1 MQTIPISTVTIPEGR
16 QRTAIPEDHI
26 ASLLS
31 SISAS
36 GLIVPIVLRDGST
49 LVAGECRLSAVK
61 MLYTLG
67 GTLRHA
73 GQAVPPGE
81 IPYIDFGA
89 LTKLQQM
96 EVEYAENAHRRDLPW
111 QDNAKAIAL
120 LHELR
125 TAQAVERGERQ
136 TFSDTAQEVFKAAG
150 GHYTETVSSSVIA
163 AKHLADPDVAK
174 AKNAKE
180 AAKIITRKADTARRE
195 MLAAAVGRVS
205 ISDRMKVYNAEAV
218 SWLKECSNEQFD
230 VILTDPPY
238 GMDADSFGDA
248 AGRMAGI
255 EHEYEDSRESAMG
268 LMLACIPE
276 WYRVAKA
283 EAHLYLWCDVE
294 TFIELREACRAAG
307 WWTFR
312 TPLVNVKPEGGR
324 VPWPEHGPRRSY
336 ELCLFAV
343 KGKKPV
349 VSIRPD
355 VFESRLVEGNL
366 GHGAQKPVEAYVELL
381 KRSVRPGDT
390 VLDSFAGTGT
400 IFAAAQQLGLSAT
413 GTEFAAAAYG
423 ICLERIAGLK

>member
-1 MQTIPISTVTIPEGR
+1 
-16 QRTAIPEDHI
+16 
-26 ASLLS
+26 
-31 SISAS
+31 
-36 GLIVPIVLRDGST
+36 
-49 LVAGECRLSAVK
+49 
-61 MLYTLG
+61 
-67 GTLRHA
+67 
-73 GQAVPPGE
+73 
-81 IPYIDFGA
+81 
-89 LTKLQQM
+89 
-96 EVEYAENAHRRDLPW
+96 
-111 QDNAKAIAL
+111 
-120 LHELR
+120 
-125 TAQAVERGERQ
+125 
-136 TFSDTAQEVFKAAG
+136 
-150 GHYTETVSSSVIA
+150 
-163 AKHLADPDVAK
+163 VAK

-218 SWLKECSNEQFD
+218 SWLKECPNEQFD

-276 WYRVAKA
+276 WYRVARA